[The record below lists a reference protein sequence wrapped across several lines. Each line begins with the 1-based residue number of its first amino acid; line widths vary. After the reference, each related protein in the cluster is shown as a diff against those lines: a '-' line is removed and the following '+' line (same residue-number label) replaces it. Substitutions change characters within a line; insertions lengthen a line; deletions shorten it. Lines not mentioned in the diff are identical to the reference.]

1 MSWIRRLGRALGI
14 GRRRWIED
22 PDVREEHTEI
32 VRSRLEEAKAAD
44 ASRARRATD
53 RGEQLTIS
61 GGGTEDEPERPPLQD
76 W

>member
-1 MSWIRRLGRALGI
+1 MSWIRRLGRAFGI

-22 PDVREEHTEI
+22 SEVREEHSEL

-44 ASRARRATD
+44 ASRARRAPDRDDQLAISDGRTD
-53 RGEQLTIS
+53 
-61 GGGTEDEPERPPLQD
+61 DEPERPPQD